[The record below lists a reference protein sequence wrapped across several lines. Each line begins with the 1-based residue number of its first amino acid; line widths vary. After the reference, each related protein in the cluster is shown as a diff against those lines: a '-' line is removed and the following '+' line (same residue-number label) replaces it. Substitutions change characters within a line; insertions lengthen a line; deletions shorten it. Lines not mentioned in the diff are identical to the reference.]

1 MLVHPAA
8 RGTRSPRVSAS
19 RVLRPGRRSYLLPG
33 QLVSYRFIRRC
44 SRLAGGLPWPMWATS
59 SSEVDMAF
67 YIVTSIV
74 LGGAC
79 AYALWYASKRR
90 KQ

>member
-1 MLVHPAA
+1 MLREFCAPVEEATFYRGNLCLRGSSDDVH
-8 RGTRSPRVSAS
+8 VW
-19 RVLRPGRRSYLLPG
+19 L
-33 QLVSYRFIRRC
+33 
-44 SRLAGGLPWPMWATS
+44 GGVPWPMWATS